1 MLSSHPGTCYL
12 CKEKCRYYPRIEGIG
27 DHVKVQGHPLVS
39 WKHQYHRRP
48 NPRPLP
54 FGLPVSGHTL
64 RKPATQPQCRERARE
79 CTSRPAESEKE
90 KDQDGQVPGADGI
103 PSKYGEPEGFSWKQK
118 REKIVS
124 VYVVGCRF
132 LLEMPTNN
140 APTSLPQS
148 LSTLVEWE
156 DL

>member
-27 DHVKVQGHPLVS
+27 DREEVSGHPLVS
-39 WKHQYHRRP
+39 WEHQYHRRP

-54 FGLPVSGHTL
+54 FGLPASGHTL
-64 RKPATQPQCRERARE
+64 RKPATQHQCRERARE

-90 KDQDGQVPGADGI
+90 KDQDGQVPGVDGI
-103 PSKYGEPEGFSWKQK
+103 LSKYGEPEGFSWKLK

-124 VYVVGCRF
+124 AYVVGCRF

-140 APTSLPQS
+140 DPTSLPQS
-148 LSTLVEWE
+148 LST
-156 DL
+156 

>member
-1 MLSSHPGTCYL
+1 MLSSHPGTYYL
-12 CKEKCRYYPRIEGIG
+12 CKEKCRHYPRIEGIG
-27 DHVKVQGHPLVS
+27 DRGKVQGHPPVS

-54 FGLPVSGHTL
+54 FSLPASGHTL
-64 RKPATQPQCRERARE
+64 RKPANQHQCRERARE

-90 KDQDGQVPGADGI
+90 KDQDGQVPGADDI
-103 PSKYGEPEGFSWKQK
+103 PSKYGEPEGFSWKHK

-124 VYVVGCRF
+124 AYVVGCRF

-140 APTSLPQS
+140 DPTSLPQF
-148 LSTLVEWE
+148 LST
-156 DL
+156 

>member
-27 DHVKVQGHPLVS
+27 DHGKVQGHSLVS

-48 NPRPLP
+48 SPRPLP
-54 FGLPVSGHTL
+54 FGFPASGHTL

-79 CTSRPAESEKE
+79 FTSRPAESEKE

-103 PSKYGEPEGFSWKQK
+103 NKHKLSFLETK
-118 REKIVS
+118 S
-124 VYVVGCRF
+124 VALSRGRPPQNNRKGMP
-132 LLEMPTNN
+132 LES
-140 APTSLPQS
+140 APP
-148 LSTLVEWE
+148 
-156 DL
+156 